1 MGRQS
6 VLFYAFLLILTLL
19 GTGKLPAQQNK
30 TRLAY
35 IEQYKNTAIAH
46 MQEYGIP
53 ASITLAQACLES
65 GDGTSRLAKE
75 GNNHFGIK
83 CHDWKGKSIYQ
94 DDDAKNECFRKYDK
108 PAESFKD
115 HAEFLRYR
123 SRYAFLFDLQPN
135 DYKAWAQGLK
145 QAGYATNPQYANLLI
160 KIIEDYQLYLYD
172 QATSVPP
179 SPNVLEQPLVIHPP
193 KGSTLYTASLNRDI
207 YQRNK
212 AAYIFAQP
220 GDSYASLAREFK
232 LFTRE
237 ILKYNELYHNQDLS
251 PGTLVYVAQKR
262 KQAEKAFPLHISEAG
277 ESLRLIA
284 QRYGVR
290 LSKLCKYNQLQEDD
304 ILPEGSMITLRRK

>member
-1 MGRQS
+1 MVRQS
-6 VLFYAFLLILTLL
+6 VLFYAFLLSTTLL
-19 GTGKLPAQQNK
+19 GSGMLSAQQNS

-35 IEQYKNTAIAH
+35 IETYKNTAIAH

-65 GDGTSRLAKE
+65 GDGTSRLARE

-83 CHDWKGKSIYQ
+83 CHDWKGKTIYQ
-94 DDDAKNECFRKYDK
+94 DDDAKNECFRKYNQ
-108 PAESFKD
+108 ASESFKD

-123 SRYAFLFDLQPN
+123 SRYAFLFDLKSR
-135 DYKAWAQGLK
+135 DYKAWAEGLK

-160 KIIEDYQLYLYD
+160 KIIEDYKLYQYD
-172 QATSVPP
+172 QTTPVPP
-179 SPNVLEQPLVIHPP
+179 SPNLLEQPVVIHPA
-193 KGSTLYTASLNRDI
+193 KGSALYTASLYRDI

-212 AAYIFAQP
+212 TAYIFAQP
-220 GDSYASLAREFK
+220 GDTYATLAREFQ

-237 ILKYNELYHNQDLS
+237 ILKFNELSKNQNLS

-262 KQAEKAFPLHISEAG
+262 KQAEKEFPMHISEAG

-290 LSKLCKYNQLQEDD
+290 LSKLCKYNQRQQDD
-304 ILPEGSMITLRRK
+304 VLPEGSIIKLRRK

>member
-1 MGRQS
+1 MRQT
-6 VLFYAFLLILTLL
+6 VLFCIFSLSLSLAA
-19 GTGKLPAQQNK
+19 TGKLPAQQSS

-35 IEQYKNTAIAH
+35 IEKYKHTAIAH

-65 GDGTSRLAKE
+65 GDGTSRLARE

-83 CHDWKGKSIYQ
+83 CHDWTGKTIYQ
-94 DDDAKNECFRKYDK
+94 DDDAKNECFRKYSQ
-108 PAESFKD
+108 ASESFKD
-115 HAEFLRYR
+115 HADFLRYR
-123 SRYAFLFDLQPN
+123 SRYAFLFDLKPD
-135 DYKAWAQGLK
+135 DYKAWAAGLK
-145 QAGYATNPQYANLLI
+145 QAGYATNPQYAQLLI
-160 KIIEDYQLYLYD
+160 KIIEDYQLYQYD
-172 QATSVPP
+172 KMAGPLPP
-179 SPNVLEQPLVIHPP
+179 SPNLLELPVVIQPP
-193 KGSTLYTASLNRDI
+193 KGSALYTASLHRDI

-220 GDSYASLAREFK
+220 GDSYASLAREFR

-237 ILKYNELYHNQDLS
+237 IIKFNELSQDQPLS

-277 ESLRLIA
+277 ESLTLIA

-290 LSKLCKYNQLQEDD
+290 LSMLRKYNPQHKDD
-304 ILPEGSMITLRRK
+304 ILSEGSIIKLRKK